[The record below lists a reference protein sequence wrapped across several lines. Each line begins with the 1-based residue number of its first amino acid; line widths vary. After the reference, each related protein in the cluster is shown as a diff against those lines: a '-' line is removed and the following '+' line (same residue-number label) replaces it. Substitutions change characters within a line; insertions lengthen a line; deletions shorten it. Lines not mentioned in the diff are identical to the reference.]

1 MSAVSLAI
9 QKHACLFP
17 KCLLIMISMHPLC
30 WCRSRSIIIYCPLA
44 IIYYYLLL
52 SIIIYYYLSLSII
65 IYYYLLL
72 SIIIYHY
79 LLLSIIIYYYGPII

>member
-30 WCRSRSIIIYCPLA
+30 WCSSRSIIIYYPLG
-44 IIYYYLLL
+44 IFYYYLLL
-52 SIIIYYYLSLSII
+52 SIIMV
-65 IYYYLLL
+65 LL
-72 SIIIYHY
+72 SNLAIEKHNV
-79 LLLSIIIYYYGPII
+79 